1 MENFM
6 KALENECNYE
16 ITENGA
22 LAYKTTRSQLV
33 DFQYKVSSYRNCEE
47 EEIVKDF
54 KKVIQEN
61 LEYALKLLFYIRDAR
76 GGLGERRLFRICL
89 PLIEKEIK
97 VDTKTLCEWI
107 VEYGRYDDL
116 YCLFA
121 TERKAEVLKFIDK
134 TLALDLADM
143 KSNKPVSL
151 LAKWLPSENASS
163 NDTKALAKQ
172 IRQAMGY
179 NAAQYRKVLSSLRK
193 YLDVTEVKTSS
204 NKWNEIKYESVPSKA
219 NLLYKDAFMKHDE
232 KRRQAFL
239 DKAVKGEVNMNAKV
253 LFPHDIV
260 HKYTKSIGWHRGVAS
275 YDASLEALW
284 NNLAEVDKAKGGIEN
299 ILVVRDGSGSMED
312 TISGTS
318 VTALDVSTALAIYC
332 AEREK
337 EPFKNKFITFSAT
350 PKFVDLTRAT
360 TLHDKLDRTYEETEC
375 SNTNIELT
383 MDLVLKVAVQNQLKQ
398 EEIPTILIISDME
411 FDYAV
416 DGYYGHA
423 DKRLFEHIAEKFE
436 KWGYKL
442 PRMVFWNVMSRTK
455 AIPMI
460 QNDLGVIL
468 VSGFS
473 QNVLNM
479 VLNNETDP
487 LKALLST
494 LDSDR
499 YAKIKI

>member
-1 MENFM
+1 MKNFM
-6 KALENECNYE
+6 NALQNECNYE

-22 LAYKTTRSQLV
+22 LAFKTTRSQLV
-33 DFQYKVSSYRNCEE
+33 DFQYKVSSYRNCEDA
-47 EEIVKDF
+47 EIIEDF
-54 KKVIQEN
+54 KKVINEN
-61 LEYALKLLFYIRDAR
+61 LQYALKLLFYIRDVR
-76 GGLGERRLFRICL
+76 GGLGERRLFRLCL

-97 VDTKTLCEWI
+97 VDTNTLCEWVI
-107 VEYGRYDDL
+107 EYGRYDDL
-116 YCLFA
+116 FCLLQ
-121 TERKAEVLKFIDK
+121 TERKTEVLKFIDEIFHEDWANYESK
-134 TLALDLADM
+134 
-143 KSNKPVSL
+143 KPVSL

-163 NDTKALAKQ
+163 LETKALAKQ
-172 IRQAMGY
+172 IRQAMGFSPKT
-179 NAAQYRKVLSSLRK
+179 YRQALSALRK

-204 NKWNEIKYESVPSKA
+204 NQWEEIKYESVPSKA
-219 NLLYKDAFMKHDE
+219 NLLYKDAFLKHDE
-232 KRRQAFL
+232 DRRRAFL
-239 DKAVKGEVNMNAKV
+239 DKATNGEIGMKAGV

-260 HKYTKSIGWHRGVAS
+260 HKYANTGWGVNVKD
-275 YDASLEALW
+275 YDAALEALW
-284 NNLAEVDKAKGGIEN
+284 KNLAEADKAKGGIEN
-299 ILVVRDGSGSMED
+299 LLVVRDGSGSM
-312 TISGTS
+312 TSNISGTS

-350 PKFVDLTRAT
+350 PKFVDLSKEK
-360 TLHDKLDRTYEETEC
+360 TLHDKLQLTYKETEC

-383 MDLVLKVAVQNQLKQ
+383 MDLILQTAVRNQLKQ
-398 EEIPTILIISDME
+398 EEIPTVLIISDME
-411 FDYAV
+411 FDFAI
-416 DGYYGHA
+416 GSYYGHA
-423 DKRLFEHIAEKFE
+423 NKRLFEHIAQKFDMC
-436 KWGYKL
+436 GYKL

-487 LKALLST
+487 LKALLSI

-499 YAKIKI
+499 YANIKI